1 MVSSVT
7 SSAGF
12 STAMLS
18 GSQCRGPRGS
28 ESQQADKAALQ
39 EKLFSK
45 LDVNGDGG
53 VNESELN
60 DFLSYAASATGSTS
74 ATSTAD
80 LFKTID
86 SDGDGSI
93 SKTEMTDGAKSLFD
107 ELRMQLMSKGGEA
120 APPPPPPA
128 EDADDQQQLFAQID
142 VDGNG
147 SIDQTELGTFLE
159 QAKSQMTNQEPPP
172 SGGPGGGGRFSMIQS
187 LLDQYR
193 STSTDSATESTTS
206 SLSVAA

>member
-45 LDVNGDGG
+45 LDVNADGG
-53 VNESELN
+53 VDKSELN
-60 DFLSYAASATGSTS
+60 DFLSYAAAATGSTS
-74 ATSTAD
+74 ATSSAD

-93 SKTEMTDGAKSLFD
+93 SKTEMADGAKSLFD
-107 ELRMQLMSKGGEA
+107 ELRTQLMSKSGEA

-128 EDADDQQQLFAQID
+128 EDSDDQQQLFAQID
-142 VDGNG
+142 ADGNG
-147 SIDQTELGTFLE
+147 SLDQTELGTFLE
-159 QAKSQMTNQEPPP
+159 QTKPQGPPP

-193 STSTDSATESTTS
+193 STSTDSTTESTTS
-206 SLSVAA
+206 SLSIAA

>member
-7 SSAGF
+7 GSAGF

-18 GSQCRGPRGS
+18 GSQ
-28 ESQQADKAALQ
+28 QADKTALQ

-53 VNESELN
+53 VDESELN

-74 ATSTAD
+74 ATSSAD
-80 LFKTID
+80 LFKNID

-93 SKTEMTDGAKSLFD
+93 SKTEMADGAKSLFD
-107 ELRMQLMSKGGEA
+107 ELRTQLMSKSGEA
-120 APPPPPPA
+120 GPPPPPPA
-128 EDADDQQQLFAQID
+128 EDSDEQQQLFAQID
-142 VDGNG
+142 ADGSG

-159 QAKSQMTNQEPPP
+159 QTKPQMTTQGPPP

-193 STSTDSATESTTS
+193 STSTDSTTESTTS
-206 SLSVAA
+206 SLSIAA

>member
-7 SSAGF
+7 GSAGF

-39 EKLFSK
+39 EKLFGK

-53 VNESELN
+53 VDESELN

-74 ATSTAD
+74 ATRSAD

-93 SKTEMTDGAKSLFD
+93 SKTEMADGAKSLFD
-107 ELRMQLMSKGGEA
+107 ELRTQLR
-120 APPPPPPA
+120 
-128 EDADDQQQLFAQID
+128 
-142 VDGNG
+142 
-147 SIDQTELGTFLE
+147 
-159 QAKSQMTNQEPPP
+159 PPP

-193 STSTDSATESTTS
+193 STSTDATTEATTS
-206 SLSVAA
+206 SLSIAA